1 MQEQTITALCAALT
15 AQQLPFAQG
24 EPLAPPHDV

>member
-1 MQEQTITALCAALT
+1 MQEQTITALRAALT

-24 EPLAPPHDV
+24 EPLAPHTTF